1 MKALLGAFN
10 QEKALVGAFS
20 AIVQLH
26 RLIVYSTK
34 KDKALHQF
42 LLAMTGI
49 SLTLSE
55 SSHTTEPVLCLLAP
69 QQPMGAGTTG
79 RWTNGGPGRG
89 HVTKRHAQR
98 HALPLY
104 MRQYLP
110 LSLCVVNL
118 IFSWQ
123 LSSWVCVVINLLILC
138 CSERLL
144 VQRSLVSLS

>member
-1 MKALLGAFN
+1 M
-10 QEKALVGAFS
+10 
-20 AIVQLH
+20 IVQFH
-26 RLIVYSTK
+26 RLIVYSFN
-34 KDKALHQF
+34 KALYQF

-98 HALPLY
+98 HALPVY
-104 MRQYLP
+104 MGQYL
-110 LSLCVVNL
+110 LGSSLFGKSKNFFTD
-118 IFSWQ
+118 IQS
-123 LSSWVCVVINLLILC
+123 
-138 CSERLL
+138 
-144 VQRSLVSLS
+144 